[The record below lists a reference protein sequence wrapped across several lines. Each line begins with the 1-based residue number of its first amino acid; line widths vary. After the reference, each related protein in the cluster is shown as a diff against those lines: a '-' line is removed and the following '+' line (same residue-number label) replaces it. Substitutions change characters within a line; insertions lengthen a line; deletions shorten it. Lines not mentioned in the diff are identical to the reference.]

1 MALTPEFA
9 ELFCLPG
16 DRRNDVI
23 AGDGTAE
30 TFDVY
35 QYDAVTGE
43 KQMYATYTTMK
54 LRSLSPSRLH

>member
-1 MALTPEFA
+1 MQRKVSPVGGNMALTPEFA

-30 TFDVY
+30 TFEVY
-35 QYDAVTGE
+35 QYDAVTG
-43 KQMYATYTTMK
+43 
-54 LRSLSPSRLH
+54 RCV